1 MGPRWPSESPMAA
14 QDGPNTPSEEFPIVI
29 RSFRET
35 AVGGRVARGTPWRPP
50 EYAQEAS
57 RRP

>member
-1 MGPRWPSESPMAA
+1 MGPKWPSESPIAA
-14 QDGPNTPSEEFPIVI
+14 QDGPKTTSEAFQIVSQ
-29 RSFRET
+29 SFRET
-35 AVGGRVARGTPWRPP
+35 AVGGRVARGGPQRPP